1 MKTTLSKRQKQVLKL
16 FLAGYSHQ
24 EICKVL
30 NLHTNT
36 ISCYKK
42 IIMDKW
48 EVKNIIELTVES
60 IKRGYLEIDE
70 KITCTEKSVR
80 Q

>member
-24 EICKVL
+24 EVCKAL
-30 NLHTNT
+30 GLHTNT

-48 EVKNIIELTVES
+48 EVKNMIELTVES
-60 IKRGYLEIDE
+60 IKRGYLEIDTDRTI
-70 KITCTEKSVR
+70 ITD
-80 Q
+80 